1 MKKYLSIVGLLTFLL
16 SFSYYFYYFDGS
28 LYLPNRLFEKSIETN
43 FQVKGKSIYH
53 SQSGK
58 PFQVKGV
65 DLESSL
71 AGYHQNEF
79 PIEEA
84 TYRKWFREIAAMGAN
99 TIRVKVPMNVAF
111 YDALYHHNREEK
123 TPLYLLQGFRVD
135 SYRNNA
141 AMTAFD
147 PPYLGYLLREAKGV
161 VDIIHGRKQVW
172 NTDFGSSHY
181 HYDLSKWLLGYIVGD
196 DWHSGTVAYTN
207 HQQKTQRFKGN
218 YFTTSPNANSFE
230 AMLAEV
236 MEEVIHY
243 ESKKY
248 GWQHPIS
255 FSNSPMTDPFSYHKF
270 FEAQAPK
277 YVSLNIEHI
286 KPSAQV
292 KAGVFA
298 SYKALDFHPDYKD
311 YLLFQRT
318 GVNDETISQVKALSL
333 AQGYVRLLTAFHK
346 KPVLV
351 TGFGYSTAR
360 GVDKDRID
368 QTELPMTEEVQG
380 KRIVADYNSFIDS
393 GTVGATINA
402 WQDDWNARSW
412 NTSFATDKHSNFLWG
427 DVQVYNQG
435 YGLMGFKNALKT
447 HRIDGEKGKKEWQ
460 VPPLGKQRKGRRLFV
475 DSDQTY
481 LYLGLE
487 GKLSGSN
494 QELVIPI
501 DVTPNS
507 GSQKATGISA
517 SFERNSDFLLLL
529 NPKGQSRLLV
539 QETYNAV
546 KANYLKQMN
555 GKDFYAYPPEKDSK
569 QFDLVTM
576 VLRNTTIV
584 EDIEKAGPDKRYLPT
599 FPTGLL
605 RKGINHH
612 GVKMIDSQTD
622 VVFGKEFTEI
632 RIPWQLL
639 NFSNPAAK
647 RIHDNYFQH
656 YGVKQMETKTIALGW
671 GLAQSQDTISM
682 ADYPLASWERPKVKT
697 FLKESYSIIKREWRK
712 KGE

>member
-1 MKKYLSIVGLLTFLL
+1 MKRYLSIVGLLTIVL

-28 LYLPNRLFEKSIETN
+28 LYLPNGLFEKSIKTN
-43 FQVKGKSIYH
+43 FQVKGKHICQT
-53 SQSGK
+53 QSGQ

-79 PIEEA
+79 PIDEA
-84 TYRKWFREIAAMGAN
+84 TYRKWFRKITAMGAN
-99 TIRVKVPMNVAF
+99 TIRVKMPMNVAF
-111 YDALYHHNREEK
+111 YDALYHHNREEDI
-123 TPLYLLQGFRVD
+123 PLYLLQGFRID

-147 PPYLGYLLREAKGV
+147 NPYRGYLLREAKGV

-181 HYDLSKWLLGYIVGD
+181 HHDLSKWLLGYIVGD
-196 DWHSGTVAYTN
+196 DWNSGTVAYTN
-207 HQQKTQRFKGN
+207 HQQKPQRFKGN
-218 YFTTSPNANSFE
+218 YFSTSSDANSFE
-230 AMLAEV
+230 TVLAEV

-248 GWQHPIS
+248 GWQHLIS
-255 FSNSPMTDPFSYHKF
+255 FSNSPMTDPFLYHKRF
-270 FEAQAPK
+270 AAQAPK

-292 KAGVFA
+292 KAGIFA
-298 SYKALDFHPDYKD
+298 SYKAFDFHPDYKD
-311 YLLFQRT
+311 YLLFHRT
-318 GVNDETISQVKALSL
+318 GVDNDIVRQVKALSL

-351 TGFGYSTAR
+351 TGFGYSTSR

-380 KRIVADYNSFIDS
+380 KRIVADYKSFIDS

-435 YGLMGFKNALKT
+435 YGLMGFENALKT
-447 HRIDGEKGKKEWQ
+447 HRIDGKKGKKEWQ
-460 VPPLGKQRKGRRLFV
+460 KPLGNQKKGHRLFV

-487 GKLSGSN
+487 GSFSDSN

-517 SFERNSDFLLLL
+517 SFEKKSDFLLLL

-539 QETYNAV
+539 QETYNAT

-555 GKDFYAYPPEKDSK
+555 GKDFYTYPPEKDSK

-576 VLRNTTIV
+576 VLRNTTIL
-584 EDIEKAGPDKRYLPT
+584 EDIEKAGAAERYLPT

-605 RKGINHH
+605 RKGTDHH
-612 GVKMIDSQTD
+612 GVKMLDSQTD
-622 VVFGKEFTEI
+622 IVFGEKWTEM

-639 NFSNPAAK
+639 NFSNPATK

-656 YGVKQMETKTIALGW
+656 YGVKQMESKTIALGC
-671 GLAQSQDTISM
+671 GLAQSQETISM
-682 ADYPLASWERPKVKT
+682 ADYPLANWERPKVKA
-697 FLKESYSIIKREWRK
+697 FLKASYSIIKREWNK